1 MIARGKGGAI
11 VNMSSIGGRV
21 ALENVPSYC
30 ASKGA
35 IEMLTKV
42 MTRELGQHQVRQ
54 QTFNV
59 EYTYLCKTR
68 ALKCWYDYI
77 RNIAY
82 ICGYYYDCS
91 IDPKHEY
98 SHQINLSLWSV

>member
-1 MIARGKGGAI
+1 MAQGMIARGKGGAI

-68 ALKCWYDYI
+68 ALKC
-77 RNIAY
+77 
-82 ICGYYYDCS
+82 
-91 IDPKHEY
+91 
-98 SHQINLSLWSV
+98 